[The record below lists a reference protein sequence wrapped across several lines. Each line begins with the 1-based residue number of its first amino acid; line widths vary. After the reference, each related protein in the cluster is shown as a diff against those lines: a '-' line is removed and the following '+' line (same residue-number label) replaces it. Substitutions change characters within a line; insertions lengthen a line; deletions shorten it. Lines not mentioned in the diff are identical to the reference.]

1 MAIRVNKLLSEL
13 NMGLATLDSMLDA
26 LGRKEGDLTINTKI
40 TDDIAVLVK
49 AFGSRDNDLRSLV
62 EIAVE
67 NEVYGCPKEVVPPL
81 NILGRIDLDALNAN
95 GRKKISRRQQKEN
108 QYEALIDIPTLTY
121 SQKQDFWISELVVLS
136 QNNRANS
143 VSVGSF
149 EEAEGQPLYS
159 VLIGTNGAGKSTM
172 MKEIVDFFVDLHAC
186 VNEKDQKL
194 SFANKGR
201 LKGIRYH
208 IDGVECD
215 VIRME
220 RTFFA
225 RVDGYFRN
233 LKELRLPSIVAC
245 HFGAF
250 DKLPTQ
256 RVNGSPN
263 NKYDVPCYKY
273 VGAHVNGSMISSS
286 AIAFRLLFALN
297 EQMDERQR
305 KNICSILDFIEYD
318 HKITLSYTFAL
329 KKKSDKAAS
338 VMIDERVGKDKEFK
352 NLTKQEKSAISN
364 QLLSFYKIKTASGQA
379 QHEYEIDFD
388 ANTVSEGT
396 DNDLQKIYKLKQCE
410 LVTSANVIFHKK
422 GCDITSEEL
431 SSGEFAILTT
441 VLSISAA
448 ADDMHTLVLLD
459 EPELSLHPNWQMTLI
474 DNLNMALHGK
484 ACHLL
489 IATHSHMVVS
499 DLPMK
504 RSFVS
509 QIEKDKEGNLKSTA
523 IAECT
528 YGWSAEEV
536 LLKVFKTA
544 TDRNRYF
551 GERIGK
557 LLEGMANNTI
567 NPKDVADELKD
578 LQEISMHLSDIDPMK
593 TVLNT
598 IAEAY
603 SKKS

>member
-13 NMGLATLDSMLDA
+13 NMGLTTLDSMLDA

-40 TDDIAVLVK
+40 SDDIAVLLK
-49 AFGSRDNDLRSLV
+49 SFGSRDNDLRQLV

-67 NEVYGCPKEVVPPL
+67 NEVYGGTKVDTSPL
-81 NILGRIDLDALNAN
+81 TIIGRIDLDELNAN
-95 GRKKISRRQQKEN
+95 GWKRISRRQQKEN

-149 EEAEGQPLYS
+149 EVAEGQPLYS

-208 IDGVECD
+208 IDGVECE

-220 RTFFA
+220 KTYFA

-233 LKELRLPSIVAC
+233 LKELRLPAIVAC

-250 DKLPTQ
+250 EKLPTQ
-256 RVNGSPN
+256 SVNGLSN
-263 NKYDVPCYKY
+263 NKYDVPFYKY

-286 AIAFRLLFALN
+286 AIAFRLLFALS
-297 EQMDERQR
+297 EQMDDRQQQ
-305 KNICSILDFIEYD
+305 NIRSILDFIKYD

-338 VMIDERVGKDKEFK
+338 VMIDERVAKDKNYK
-352 NLTKQEKSAISN
+352 TLTKQEKSAISN
-364 QLLSFYKIKTASGQA
+364 LLLSFYKIKTASGQA

-388 ANTVSEGT
+388 TNTVSEGA
-396 DNDLQKIYKLKQCE
+396 DNELQKIYKLKQCD
-410 LVTSANVIFHKK
+410 LVTSANVIFHKN
-422 GCDITSEEL
+422 GCDITSEEM

-448 ADDMHTLVLLD
+448 SDDTHTLVLLD
-459 EPELSLHPNWQMTLI
+459 EPELSLHPNWQMMLI

-509 QIEKDKEGNLKSTA
+509 QIEKDKEGNMKSTA

-536 LLKVFKTA
+536 LFKVFKTV
-544 TDRNRYF
+544 TDRNRFF

-557 LLEGMANNTI
+557 LLEGMANNTVD
-567 NPKDVADELKD
+567 PEKVKRELKD
-578 LQEISMHLSDIDPMK
+578 LQEISLHLSDIDPMK

-598 IAEAY
+598 IVDTY
-603 SKKS
+603 NKKP

>member
-1 MAIRVNKLLSEL
+1 MAIRVTKLLSEL
-13 NMGLATLDSMLDA
+13 NMGFATLESMLNA
-26 LGRKEGDLTINTKI
+26 LGCNHDDLTINSKI
-40 TDDIAVLVK
+40 SDDIAVLVK

-62 EIAVE
+62 ELAVE
-67 NEVYGCPKEVVPPL
+67 NEVYGSHNEAASPVT
-81 NILGRIDLDALNAN
+81 ILGRIDLDALNAN
-95 GRKKISRRQQKEN
+95 GGKRIPRRLQKEN
-108 QYEALIDIPTLTY
+108 QYETLTDIPPLVY
-121 SQKQDFWISELVVLS
+121 SQKQSFWISELVVLS
-136 QNNRANS
+136 QDKRANS
-143 VSVGSF
+143 VDIGSF
-149 EEAEGQPLYS
+149 KEAEGQPLYS

-172 MKEIVDFFVDLHAC
+172 MREIVEFFIDLHTC
-186 VNEKDQKL
+186 VNDKEQRW
-194 SFANKGR
+194 SYTNKGR

-208 IDGVECD
+208 IDGAECE

-220 RTFFA
+220 KTYFA
-225 RVDGYFRN
+225 RIDGYFRN

-256 RVNGSPN
+256 RVNGSQH
-263 NKYDVPCYKY
+263 NKYDASCYKY
-273 VGAHVNGSMISSS
+273 VGAHVNGNMISSS
-286 AIAFRLLFALN
+286 AIAFRLLFALS

-305 KNICSILDFIEYD
+305 QNICSILDFIGYD

-338 VMIDERVGKDKEFK
+338 FMIEERVGKDKEYE
-352 NLTKQEKSAISN
+352 NLTKQEKKAIST
-364 QLLSFYKIKTASGQA
+364 QLLNYYTIKTASGQA

-388 ANTVSEGT
+388 TDSVSKGV
-396 DNDLQKIYKLKQCE
+396 DDDLQKIYKLKQCE

-422 GCDITSEEL
+422 GCDITSEEM

-448 ADDMHTLVLLD
+448 ANDAHTLVLLD

-474 DNLNMALHGK
+474 DNLNRALHTK
-484 ACHLL
+484 VCHLL

-544 TDRNRYF
+544 TDRNRF
-551 GERIGK
+551 FAERIGK
-557 LLEGMANNTI
+557 LLEGMGNNTI
-567 NPKDVADELKD
+567 KPENVANELKE
-578 LQEISMHLSDIDPMK
+578 LQEISYHLSDIDPMK
-593 TVLNT
+593 KILNT
-598 IAEAY
+598 IVDTY
-603 SKKS
+603 K